1 MSQGFLLDT
10 SVISALSPGR
20 EVQLPE
26 GFSQWLQAHDSQ
38 LFIPCIAIAELA
50 QGISKL
56 RRSGATERARRLDT
70 WLSQLMDGFG
80 ERILSLTPPMARMA
94 GELSD
99 QATSN
104 GCHPGFAD
112 VSIAA
117 IAMHQGHILLTRNLQ
132 HFEPLGVPC
141 QDPIARVPE

>member
-20 EVQLPE
+20 ENHLPD
-26 GFSQWLQAHDSQ
+26 GFADWLKTHDHR
-38 LFIPCIAIAELA
+38 LFIPCIAVAELA

-56 RRSGATERARRLDT
+56 RRSGALERASRLDT
-70 WLSQLMDGFG
+70 WLDQLMTGFG
-80 ERILSLTPPMARMA
+80 ERILSLTPAMAKLA

-99 QATSN
+99 SATSK

-112 VSIAA
+112 VAIAA
-117 IAMHQGHILLTRNLQ
+117 MAVHQDYLLLTRNLR
-132 HFEPLGVPC
+132 HFEPLGVEC
-141 QDPIARVPE
+141 QDPVSRIPT

>member
-1 MSQGFLLDT
+1 VSQGFLLDT

-20 EVQLPE
+20 ENHLPE
-26 GFSQWLQAHDSQ
+26 GFAQWLMAHDSQ

-50 QGISKL
+50 QGIDKL
-56 RRSGATERARRLDT
+56 RRSGAVERAGRLDT

-80 ERILSLTPPMARMA
+80 ERILSLTPAMAKVA

-99 QATSN
+99 RATSK

-112 VSIAA
+112 VTIAA
-117 IAMHQGHILLTRNLQ
+117 LAMYQGQILLTRNLN
-132 HFEPLGVPC
+132 HFEPLGVSC
-141 QDPIARVPE
+141 RDPMAQLPE

>member
-1 MSQGFLLDT
+1 MSQGYLLDT

-20 EVQLPE
+20 ETHLPE
-26 GFSQWLQAHDSQ
+26 GFALWLQAHDSQ

-50 QGISKL
+50 QGIGKL
-56 RRSGATERARRLDT
+56 RRSGATERANRLDT
-70 WLSQLMDGFG
+70 WMNQLMTGFG
-80 ERILSLTPPMARMA
+80 ERILPLTPAMAKMA

-99 QATSN
+99 QATSK

-112 VSIAA
+112 VTIAA
-117 IAMHQGHILLTRNLQ
+117 MALHQGQLLLTRNLK

-141 QDPIARVPE
+141 QDPIARLPT